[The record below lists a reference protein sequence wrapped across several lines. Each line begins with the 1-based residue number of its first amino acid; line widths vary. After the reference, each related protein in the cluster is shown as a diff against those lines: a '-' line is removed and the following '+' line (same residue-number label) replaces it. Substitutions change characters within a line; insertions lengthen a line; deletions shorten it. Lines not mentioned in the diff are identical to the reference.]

1 MRRLSLTEAATPRA
15 ASLIVLQR
23 WSCLLAFWRT
33 HRFPGALHLPVPR
46 ACFSGPL
53 RSPQETPP
61 GSSACWKD
69 ILLVPWHTHVS
80 LVRATPDP
88 MALSVLA
95 RVSVPSAL
103 NGCADEQVPGNL
115 WELSREPLLTKLP
128 PPLGFG
134 SLWRTSGQSLL
145 CCPERI
151 LLPTQPGPLCA
162 HLAICSFSS
171 NLGCHCLTWTHIHSH
186 ISTRCA
192 ELSRWVRLSMDHA
205 GPGGLSQTCQGHPP
219 RNLSR
224 AVDRSVLSRR
234 LRSIPLLPED
244 NRRLR
249 ESRRCIEGEARLEC
263 ELSDHRPVLPPPPPL
278 APSTRVRAQ

>member
-1 MRRLSLTEAATPRA
+1 MGRLGLTEAVTPRA

-23 WSCLLAFWRT
+23 WSCLLAFWQT
-33 HRFPGALHLPVPR
+33 HRFPGALRLLVPR

-61 GSSACWKD
+61 VSAACWKD
-69 ILLVPWHTHVS
+69 ILLVPWHTRVS

-88 MALSVLA
+88 MALPVLA
-95 RVSVPSAL
+95 RVRVPSAL
-103 NGCADEQVPGNL
+103 NGCADERVPGNL
-115 WELSREPLLTKLP
+115 WELSREPLLTELP
-128 PPLGFG
+128 PPQGFG
-134 SLWRTSGQSLL
+134 SLWWTSGQSLP
-145 CCPERI
+145 CCSERI
-151 LLPTQPGPLCA
+151 LLPTHPGPLCA
-162 HLAICSFSS
+162 RLALCSFSS

-186 ISTRCA
+186 ISLA
-192 ELSRWVRLSMDHA
+192 VLSCRGGSGFQMEHA
-205 GPGGLSQTCQGHPP
+205 GPGGLSQMRQGHPP

-234 LRSIPLLPED
+234 LRVIPRLPED

-249 ESRRCIEGEARLEC
+249 ESRRCMEGEARLEC
-263 ELSDHRPVLPPPPPL
+263 ELGDHRPVLPPSPPS